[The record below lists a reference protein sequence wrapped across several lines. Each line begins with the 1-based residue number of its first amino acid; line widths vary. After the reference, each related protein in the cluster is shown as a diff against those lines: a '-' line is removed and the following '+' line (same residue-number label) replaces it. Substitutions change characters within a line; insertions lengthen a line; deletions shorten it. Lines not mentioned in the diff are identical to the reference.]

1 VGNPC
6 DEAGVR
12 DLVKSLKHQSK
23 VEKDDPEQSL
33 PMTMADMEAI
43 MQWSKQECPDEVS
56 KHPPLSHDERT
67 RVAMHLRMRAYF
79 TTCFTLMAR

>member
-1 VGNPC
+1 MGNPC

-33 PMTMADMEAI
+33 PMTITDMEAI
-43 MQWSKQECPDEVS
+43 MQWSKLECPDEAS
-56 KHPPLSHDERT
+56 RQPPLSHEERT
-67 RVAMHLRMRAYF
+67 RVAVQLRMHAYF
-79 TTCFTLMAR
+79 TACFTLMAR